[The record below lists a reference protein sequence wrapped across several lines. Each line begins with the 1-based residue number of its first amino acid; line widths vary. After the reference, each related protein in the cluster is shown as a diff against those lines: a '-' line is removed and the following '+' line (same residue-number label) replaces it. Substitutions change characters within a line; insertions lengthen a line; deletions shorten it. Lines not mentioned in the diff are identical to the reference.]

1 MPAKVILLTGAAG
14 AAARMLRPLLR
25 ADYRLR
31 LFDVK
36 RVADVCEGEEAVTG
50 DLADPASV
58 AKAVDGV
65 DGIIHLGA
73 YSVEGPWEAILG
85 SNIIGT
91 YNVFEAARLAGVKRV
106 VFASSNHAVGFYSRR
121 RKIGVEVTVR
131 PDSRYG
137 LSKCFGEALASLH
150 ADKYGAQVLCIRI
163 GNVEDRPLDFRRL
176 AIWIS
181 PRDLCQLIRIGLEQP
196 QLKYEI
202 VYGMSDNARAWW
214 DNANALRL
222 GYRPEDRSE
231 DFAAEVLAA
240 HPESTGDVLVDD
252 CQGGSFVRVES
263 GGDPWKL

>member
-1 MPAKVILLTGAAG
+1 MPGKMILLTGAAG
-14 AAARMLRPLLR
+14 AAARMLRPLMR

-36 RVADVCEGEEAVTG
+36 PVADVCEGDEAVTG

-58 AKAVDGV
+58 ARAVEGV

-73 YSVEGPWEAILG
+73 FSVEGPWEAILG
-85 SNIIGT
+85 SNIVGA
-91 YNVFEAARLAGVKRV
+91 YNVFEAARMANVKRV
-106 VFASSNHAVGFYSRR
+106 VFASSNHAVGFYRR
-121 RKIGVEVTVR
+121 EHKIGVDVTVR

-137 LSKCFGEALASLH
+137 LSKCFGEALGSLY
-150 ADKYGAQVLCIRI
+150 ADKYGAEVLCIRI
-163 GNVEDRPLDFRRL
+163 GNVENKPLDVRRL

-181 PRDLCQLIRIGLEQP
+181 PRDLYQLFRIGLEHP
-196 QLKYEI
+196 QLRYEI

-222 GYRPEDRSE
+222 GYRPQDRSE
-231 DFAAEVLAA
+231 DHAAQVLAA
-240 HPESTGDVLVDD
+240 HPEKSGDDLVDD
-252 CQGGSFVRVES
+252 CQGGSFVRAES